1 MFFQSSTKKWML
13 RSGMVWVVSFAFQ
26 LSAQIP
32 AQYYTS
38 IDGKNGAALKTELH
52 EIIYPHTQ
60 ISYSDLWSAYE
71 ITDVVPGTEDQI
83 FDMFSP
89 TVHYYSSRGSAV
101 NREHVCPQSWW
112 GGGNKI
118 ACYSDLFNVYPSE
131 SKANSAKGNYPLG
144 EVTGSVNYENGRISV
159 GRAAESGGAPYVFEP
174 CDEFKGDFARI
185 YFYVATC
192 YQNTAWEYDY
202 AFVKGGS
209 AYPTL
214 KSWIIPLLLEWN
226 AADPVSEW
234 EIARQEKVFGLQH
247 NRNPFID
254 YPVLADYIWG
264 DKNGLAFDLSS
275 VKPNTG
281 SGGTVTPRCTAP
293 HFTPAGGATAA
304 TALKIA
310 SGTDVSVSAT
320 TQGSTLYYR
329 FGGAGEWD
337 SICAA
342 AIDIAPEI
350 TFNLEESA
358 CIEAWV
364 RRDGFVTSDTVT
376 AFYAVVEAGAY
387 LLYEEFADVEAGD
400 HFTTSGSS
408 AAWNGNENFPVV
420 SAIYSAGGAIRM
432 GSSKKTGSITSRLL
446 PYAGGTVTVEVDV
459 KGWTNV
465 EGSLLIS
472 VSGAASQTVTYSAT
486 MNDEFETCTAVFDG
500 CSANPTITIATSS
513 KRAFV
518 DGVRVRATGD
528 SFIESIVGEQK
539 TVGKVIYDVTGRR
552 WNEFPSQRGV
562 YFVNGKKIFRM

>member
-1 MFFQSSTKKWML
+1 MSFQFLVKKWML
-13 RSGMVWVVSFAFQ
+13 RCGMAVAVSYALQ

-38 IDGKNGAALKTELH
+38 IDGKTGAALKTELH
-52 EIIYPHTQ
+52 EIISPHTQ
-60 ISYSDLWSAYE
+60 ISYNNLWSAYE
-71 ITDVVPGTEDQI
+71 VTDVVPGTEDQI

-89 TVHYYSSRGSAV
+89 TVHYYSSRGNDV

-144 EVTGSVNYENGRISV
+144 KVTGSANYENGRITV

-192 YQNTAWEYDY
+192 YQNTSWEYDY

-209 AYPTL
+209 TYPTL
-214 KSWIIPLLLEWN
+214 KSWLIPLLLEWN

-234 EIARQEKVFGLQH
+234 EIARQEKVFAMQH

-264 DKNGLAFDLSS
+264 NKNGEAFDLSS
-275 VKPNTG
+275 VEPNTG
-281 SGGTVTPRCTAP
+281 SGGTVTSRCSAP
-293 HFTPAGGATAA
+293 KFTPAGGSTAA
-304 TALKIA
+304 TALKIGP
-310 SGTDVSVSAT
+310 GTDVTVAAIT
-320 TQGSTLYYR
+320 KGSTLYYR
-329 FGGAGEWD
+329 FDGTGEWD
-337 SICAA
+337 SICAGA
-342 AIDIAPEI
+342 VDLAPEI

-364 RRDGFVTSDTVT
+364 RRDGFFASDTVA
-376 AFYAVVEAGAY
+376 AFYAVVEAGEY
-387 LLYEEFADVEAGD
+387 LLYEEFADVETGD

-408 AAWNGNENFPVV
+408 SPWNGNENFPVAN
-420 SAIYSAGGAIRM
+420 SIYNAGGAIRM
-432 GSSKKTGSITSRLL
+432 GSSKKTGSVSSRTM
-446 PYAGGTVTVEVDV
+446 PYAGGAVSVEVDV
-459 KGWTNV
+459 KGWTSV
-465 EGSLLIS
+465 EGSLIIS
-472 VSGAASQTVTYSAT
+472 VSGAASQTVTYSAK
-486 MNDEFETCTAVFDG
+486 MSDEFETCTAVFDA
-500 CSANPTITIATSS
+500 CSANPVVTIETSA
-513 KRAFV
+513 KRAFI
-518 DGVRVRATGD
+518 DGVRVRAMD
-528 SFIESIVGEQK
+528 ESSIESLASDRK
-539 TVGKVIYDVTGRR
+539 TDRKAVYDLTGRR
-552 WNEFPSQRGV
+552 FNELPSRRGV